1 MINRVIKIGLSA
13 TLLITS
19 LYSASF
25 DCKKASTFIE
35 NTICNDAE
43 LSKLD
48 EELAAAYKKV
58 FKSLSDKTDLKKEQL
73 DWLKSSRDKCM
84 SLECLK
90 TSYTNRVLYLTN
102 YDSRDSQT
110 NTVAI
115 SSNDIA
121 GLYKKGSAFLEVNQD
136 LSFNYN
142 SVNERNG
149 NMCLIEG
156 EKFKLENG
164 NFVWNS
170 KESSCK
176 ITLSNGNKNSVNLN
190 VTGNE
195 CNYYCG
201 NNAYIIDGIY
211 TKEKNIVNQNQ
222 SARQTANTAKPA
234 ERLPQ
239 VEIYNIS
246 PNGKLADMYNF
257 GSKHTD
263 IQRDNMEKEIKGK
276 TIRWQLP
283 VYEVS
288 KITDNKYRIST
299 GSGELFE
306 ESYVS
311 TSIEISARNS
321 KEVEYIESLMTGNMI
336 KIQGKITGVTLR
348 SIYIEE
354 ASFY

>member
-1 MINRVIKIGLSA
+1 MKIGFTAS
-13 TLLITS
+13 LLITS

-25 DCKKASTFIE
+25 NCKKASTFIE
-35 NTICNDAE
+35 HTICNDSD

-48 EELAAAYKKV
+48 EQLASAYKKV
-58 FKSLSDKTDLKKEQL
+58 FNSLSDKTDLKKDQL
-73 DWLKSSRDKCM
+73 DWLKNNRDKCM

-102 YDSRDSQT
+102 YDNRDSQT
-110 NTVAI
+110 NTL
-115 SSNDIA
+115 SSDVIA
-121 GLYKKGSAFLEVNQD
+121 GLYKKSSAFLEVNQD

-149 NMCLIEG
+149 NMCSIEN

-170 KESSCK
+170 KENSCE

-190 VTGNE
+190 VAGSE

-201 NNAYIIDGIY
+201 HNTYIIDGIY
-211 TKEKNIVNQNQ
+211 KKEKNIVNQNQ
-222 SARQTANTAKPA
+222 SARQTSNTAKPA

-276 TIRWQLP
+276 TIKWQLP

-311 TSIEISARNS
+311 TSIEITARNS

>member
-13 TLLITS
+13 SLLITS

-211 TKEKNIVNQNQ
+211 TKEKNIVNQ
-222 SARQTANTAKPA
+222 QTVNVNEPVK
-234 ERLPQ
+234 EQ
-239 VEIYNIS
+239 KVESYKFVGS
-246 PNGKLADMYNF
+246 DDLESFPSDYVGKMLSLSCKSTNVGEDAQGGGY
-257 GSKHTD
+257 D
-263 IQRDNMEKEIKGK
+263 IQPVCKDSKGGYGFMGFNPFKIKVKTYDKNIAREIAKSEGQEKYFFGVLKIDNSQYSMTKHIFEI
-276 TIRWQLP
+276 R
-283 VYEVS
+283 EV
-288 KITDNKYRIST
+288 KY
-299 GSGELFE
+299 
-306 ESYVS
+306 
-311 TSIEISARNS
+311 
-321 KEVEYIESLMTGNMI
+321 K
-336 KIQGKITGVTLR
+336 
-348 SIYIEE
+348 
-354 ASFY
+354 